1 MENRYPPRWLT
12 VHFPHTSTA
21 ILKIDVMKRH
31 FEYRPLNTYLNPG
44 QAHVHALQS
53 NAAYANYCKV
63 AIGGTTEI

>member
-31 FEYRPLNTYLNPG
+31 FEYRPFLGAGL
-44 QAHVHALQS
+44 
-53 NAAYANYCKV
+53 K
-63 AIGGTTEI
+63 GTTEGEPLLHCITFVVVFVFVY